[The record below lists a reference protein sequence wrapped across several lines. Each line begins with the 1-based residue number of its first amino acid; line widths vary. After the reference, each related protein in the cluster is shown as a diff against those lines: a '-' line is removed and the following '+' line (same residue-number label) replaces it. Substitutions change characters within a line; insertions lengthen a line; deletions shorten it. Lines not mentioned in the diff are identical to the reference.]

1 MGYYLPVDS
10 ATKSPPED
18 RVSVSVVIPHRAG
31 RDILLACLGSLNGSL
46 PSGSEVIVVD
56 TGCRDGSIDEAQENF
71 PEIAVVDG
79 GHGAGFSQGCNQG
92 IRRAKSPWIL
102 LLNDDAVLLP
112 GCVDRL
118 LQMGEKSPDI
128 GAVQPKILSA
138 KAPEDFDAA
147 GAAGGFIDRYGH
159 PFARGRLFHCVEQ
172 DRGQYDTE
180 VDLFWG
186 AGVCLLIRRKCLDEV
201 GDLDESFFAHMEE
214 IDFCWRMGL
223 AGWRTVFAP
232 EARTLH
238 VGGATL
244 ARGSARKIFL
254 NHRNGLWMMIKN
266 LSARSLVRVLP
277 FRAILDLAAV
287 AFHLVNGRP
296 KIAAA
301 VLVALGAA
309 VIGLPKV
316 ITSRSRVQR
325 LRTIPD
331 RDLEHLVLPRSVAI
345 AFFVHGVR
353 SFEGLSWKV
362 TGGP

>member
-1 MGYYLPVDS
+1 M
-10 ATKSPPED
+10 
-18 RVSVSVVIPHRAG
+18 SVSVVIPHRAG
-31 RDILLACLGSLNGSL
+31 RNILMACLGSLDGSL
-46 PSGSEVIVVD
+46 PGGSEIIVVD

-71 PEIAVVDG
+71 PEIVIVDG
-79 GHGAGFSQGCNQG
+79 GRGAGFSKGCNQG
-92 IRRAKSPWIL
+92 IRRARSPWIL

-112 GCVDRL
+112 GCVDKL
-118 LQMGEKSPDI
+118 LQVGEKCPDI
-128 GAVQPKILSA
+128 GAVQPKVLSA
-138 KAPEDFDAA
+138 MAPENFDAA

-186 AGVCLLIRRKCLDEV
+186 AGVCLLIRRKCLDQV

-214 IDFCWRMGL
+214 IDFCWRMAL
-223 AGWRTVFAP
+223 VGWRTVFAP
-232 EARTLH
+232 EARILH

-244 ARGSARKIFL
+244 ARGSARKIYL

-277 FRAILDLAAV
+277 FRAILDLAAI
-287 AFHLVNGRP
+287 AFHLFNGRP

-309 VIGLPKV
+309 VIGLPQV
-316 ITSRSRVQR
+316 ITSRSGVQR
-325 LRTIPD
+325 QRTKSD
-331 RDLEHLVLPRSVAI
+331 GDLAHLVLPRSVAV
-345 AFFVHGVR
+345 AFFFRGIR
-353 SFEGLSWKV
+353 SFDSLGWKV
-362 TGGP
+362 TEGP